1 MQRLEEQKTSAPNL
15 ALAAIK
21 SWGGQFNLLRW
32 FSLASFFIIAAVAL
46 GLGYIS
52 TRFVVTESVE
62 RDALLTAQFVQAIG
76 DAEMRHAN
84 ITPQRTMGEML
95 DSRQDGNYPDV
106 DPLSHA
112 MARAEFLDHVEHL
125 PDVLLATVYA
135 LDRTVIWSTNPELIN
150 VKFEDDD
157 ELDESF
163 EMKVPV
169 SSSYHKID
177 DEKPEQRLSREPKYL
192 FIENYIPMF
201 NADKSKVIAMVEIY
215 KEPADLVDRIDRGFA
230 SIWAA
235 TILGGAVIYLGLFW
249 IVRRASSLLQS
260 QQQQLIS
267 NETFVA
273 LGEMSSAV
281 AHSLRNPLATIR
293 SSAELAQEIASPG
306 AQRNI
311 GDIISQVDRMSRWVR
326 ELLVSLRPMSDDG
339 EAVDLLAAVEDTLG
353 AFDALIRR
361 NGVEVRFT
369 PQSCPPVVSQKVL
382 LTQILNSLFAN
393 ALEAMPRGGVLSVE
407 IETAQSGQVRMT
419 LSDTGKGMSA
429 QQQQQVFK
437 PFFTTKQG
445 GLGVGL
451 ALVKR
456 IMERFQG
463 SVMLTSREQ
472 EGTRVSLNFRVAS
485 GGEYGT
491 QHSAG
496 RG

>member
-95 DSRQDGNYPDV
+95 DPRQDHSYPDV
-106 DPLSHA
+106 DLLAHA

-135 LDRTVIWSTNPELIN
+135 LDRTIIWSTNPELIN
-150 VKFEDDD
+150 VRIEDDD

-201 NADKSKVIAMVEIY
+201 NADKSKVVAMVEIY

-369 PQSCPPVVSQKVL
+369 PQNCPPVVSQKVL

-463 SVMLTSREQ
+463 SVVLTSREQ

>member
-95 DSRQDGNYPDV
+95 DPRQDHSYPDV
-106 DPLSHA
+106 DLLAHA

-135 LDRTVIWSTNPELIN
+135 LDRTIIWSTNPELIN
-150 VKFEDDD
+150 VRIEDDD

-407 IETAQSGQVRMT
+407 IETTQSGQVRMT

-463 SVMLTSREQ
+463 SVVLTSREQ